1 MGAVVW
7 VVDDDEGV
15 RDLLGLMLKDL
26 GYGVELFSRGQDM
39 LTRLD
44 AQSPDLFIVDVRM
57 PEMSGMDL
65 TRAITEK
72 DPQALVI
79 ILTGFPSIEDAVEAI
94 QIGASDYLS
103 KPFNKAQIQVRIERL
118 LGKRRLATRLKRT
131 RLATRTLVETL
142 PIWIILGMLA
152 ARYLW

>member
-1 MGAVVW
+1 MGPAIW
-7 VVDDDEGV
+7 VVDDDESI

-26 GYGVELFSRGQDM
+26 GYSVELFARGQDM
-39 LTRLD
+39 LTRLES
-44 AQSPDLFIVDVRM
+44 QSPDLFVVDVRM

-72 DPQALVI
+72 DPQAIVI

-103 KPFNKAQIQVRIERL
+103 KPFNKAQIQVRIDRL
-118 LGKRRLATRLKRT
+118 LGKRRLQTRLKRT

>member
-1 MGAVVW
+1 MGALIW
-7 VVDDDEGV
+7 VVDDDASI

-26 GYGVELFSRGQDM
+26 GYGTELFASGKEM
-39 LTRLD
+39 LARLD
-44 AQSPDLFIVDVRM
+44 KHSPDLFVVDVRM

-72 DPQALVI
+72 DPHALVI

-118 LGKRRLATRLKRT
+118 LGKRRLQTRLKRT

>member
-1 MGAVVW
+1 MAAVIW
-7 VVDDDEGV
+7 VVDDDPGI

-26 GYGVELFSRGQDM
+26 GYNVELFANGKELLD
-39 LTRLD
+39 RLD
-44 AQSPDLFIVDVRM
+44 TRVPDLFVVDVRM

-65 TRAITEK
+65 TRAIMEK
-72 DPQALVI
+72 DSQALVI

-118 LGKRRLATRLKRT
+118 LGKRRLQTRLKRT

-152 ARYLW
+152 ARYFW

>member
-1 MGAVVW
+1 MGAVIW
-7 VVDDDEGV
+7 VVDDDEGI

-26 GYGVELFSRGQDM
+26 GYKVELFARGKDL
-39 LTRLD
+39 LTRLET
-44 AQSPDLFIVDVRM
+44 QSPDLFIVDVRM
-57 PEMSGMDL
+57 PEVSGMDL

-72 DPQALVI
+72 NPQAIVI

-103 KPFNKAQIQVRIERL
+103 KPFNKAQIQVRVERL
-118 LGKRRLATRLKRT
+118 LGKRRLQTRLKRT

-142 PIWIILGMLA
+142 PIWIILGMLV
-152 ARYLW
+152 ARYFW

>member
-1 MGAVVW
+1 MGAVIW
-7 VVDDDEGV
+7 VVDDDEGI

-26 GYGVELFSRGQDM
+26 GYSVELFSRGKDL

-44 AQSPDLFIVDVRM
+44 AQSPDLFVVDVRM

-72 DPQALVI
+72 DPQAIVI

-103 KPFNKAQIQVRIERL
+103 KPFNKAQIQVRVERL
-118 LGKRRLATRLKRT
+118 LGKRRLQTRLKRT

>member
-1 MGAVVW
+1 MGASIW
-7 VVDDDEGV
+7 VADDDEGI

-26 GYGVELFSRGQDM
+26 GYSVEMFSRGKDM
-39 LTRLD
+39 LARLNTR
-44 AQSPDLFIVDVRM
+44 SPDAFIVDVRM

-65 TRAITEK
+65 TRAIMEK
-72 DPQALVI
+72 EPQALVI

-103 KPFNKAQIQVRIERL
+103 KPFNRAQIQVRIERL
-118 LGKRRLATRLKRT
+118 LGKQRLQTRLRRT

-142 PIWIILGMLA
+142 PIWIVLGMLA
-152 ARYLW
+152 ARYFW

>member
-1 MGAVVW
+1 MGAVIW
-7 VVDDDEGV
+7 VIDDDESI

-26 GYGVELFSRGQDM
+26 GYSVELFSRGRDL

-44 AQSPDLFIVDVRM
+44 TQSPDLFIVDVRM

-72 DPQALVI
+72 DPQAIVI

-118 LGKRRLATRLKRT
+118 LGKRRLQTRLKRT

>member
-1 MGAVVW
+1 MASAIW
-7 VVDDDEGV
+7 VVDDDESI

-44 AQSPDLFIVDVRM
+44 SQSPDLFIVDVRM

-72 DPQALVI
+72 DPHAIVI
-79 ILTGFPSIEDAVEAI
+79 ILTGYPSIEDAVEAI

-118 LGKRRLATRLKRT
+118 LGKRQLQTRLKRT

-142 PIWIILGMLA
+142 PIWFILGMLA